1 MEMET
6 LLSILTSEKGDII
19 IRFHIC
25 GQYSKSFSHFHFLEQ
40 IAKFVLRVPIM
51 SFFDSVHLCKGYLI
65 QTRLGHKGNF
75 EIVVPQD
82 DRGGFAQLSTDNDNI
97 S

>member
-1 MEMET
+1 
-6 LLSILTSEKGDII
+6 
-19 IRFHIC
+19 
-25 GQYSKSFSHFHFLEQ
+25 LEQ
-40 IAKFVLRVPIM
+40 IAKFVLRVPII
-51 SFFDSVHLCKGYLI
+51 SFFDLVHLRNGYLI

-82 DRGGFAQLSTDNDNI
+82 DRVGFAQLSTDNDNM